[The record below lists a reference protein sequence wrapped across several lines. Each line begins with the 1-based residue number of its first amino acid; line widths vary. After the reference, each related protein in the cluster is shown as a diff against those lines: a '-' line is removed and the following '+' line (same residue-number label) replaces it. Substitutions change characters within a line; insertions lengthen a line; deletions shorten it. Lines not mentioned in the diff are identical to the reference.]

1 MAMRSEQ
8 QLLSAKEAAYVT
20 GVPLKTVRWIL
31 REGLLCNFAEKHK
44 GKWMISKRAL
54 VGLKLAYE
62 TAGTLTLEDRRRLVR
77 HVLEYPVTE
86 TVRED
91 AVSFDVCSMKND
103 VKQRLASLDKAKRII
118 VSKRDILAG
127 APCFKGTRIPA
138 HVIAAMRANG
148 EQVASIIDA
157 YPSLTEEQVD
167 AATIYDMAY
176 PRRNSWQRRPAWWET
191 KLRTTKKGKLDTLL
205 QGS

>member
-1 MAMRSEQ
+1 MRSEQ

-20 GVPLKTVRWIL
+20 GAPLRTVRWIL
-31 REGLLCNFAEKHK
+31 REGLLRDFAEKHK

-77 HVLEYPVTE
+77 HVLEDPVTG
-86 TVRED
+86 TARED

-103 VKQRLASLDKAKRII
+103 VKRRLASLDKAKKII

-138 HVIAAMRANG
+138 HVIAAMLANG

-157 YPSLTEEQVD
+157 YPSLTEEQVG

-176 PRRNSWQRRPAWWET
+176 PCRNFWQKRPAWWET
-191 KLRTTKKGKLDTLL
+191 KLRSTKKGKLDTLL

>member
-20 GVPLKTVRWIL
+20 GAPLRTLRWIL
-31 REGLLCNFAEKHK
+31 REGLLRDFAEKHK

-77 HVLEYPVTE
+77 HVLEYPE

-91 AVSFDVCSMKND
+91 AVSFDVCSMKNY
-103 VKQRLASLDKAKRII
+103 VKQRLASLEKAKRTI
-118 VSKRDILAG
+118 VSKKDILAG

-138 HVIAAMRANG
+138 HVIAAMLANG

-176 PRRNSWQRRPAWWET
+176 PRRNFWQRRPTWWET
-191 KLRTTKKGKLDTLL
+191 KLRSTKKEKLDTLL

>member
-1 MAMRSEQ
+1 M
-8 QLLSAKEAAYVT
+8 T

-31 REGLLCNFAEKHK
+31 REGLLCDFAEKHK

-91 AVSFDVCSMKND
+91 AVSFDMCSMKND
-103 VKQRLASLDKAKRII
+103 VKRRLASLDKAKRII
-118 VSKRDILAG
+118 VSKKDILAG

-138 HVIAAMRANG
+138 HVIAAMLANG

-176 PRRNSWQRRPAWWET
+176 PSRNFWQKRPAWWET
-191 KLRTTKKGKLDTLL
+191 KLRSTKKGKLDTLL